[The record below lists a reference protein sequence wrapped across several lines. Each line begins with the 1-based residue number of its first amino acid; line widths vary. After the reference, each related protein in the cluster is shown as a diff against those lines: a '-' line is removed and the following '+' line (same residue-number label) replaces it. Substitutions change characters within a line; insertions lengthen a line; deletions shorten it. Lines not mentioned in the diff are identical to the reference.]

1 MSSNT
6 TYYAIINEYSS
17 ADRPGG
23 VLRRV
28 EDAEGR
34 CDEVFTRNLTWED
47 SALLYS
53 AERGNLDNKFIEITE
68 AEAERIVAR
77 IRAAVDGG
85 RES

>member
-1 MSSNT
+1 MSTNA
-6 TYYAIINEYSS
+6 TYYAIVNEYSS
-17 ADRPGG
+17 LDRPGG

-34 CDEVFTRNLTWED
+34 YDEVFTRDLTWEN

-53 AERGNLDNKFIEITE
+53 AERGNLDNKFVEITE

-85 RES
+85 RDS